1 MIRKI
6 AIYLLIV
13 SHIFV
18 VSCSS
23 SAPKPSTTV
32 KRAIETREYS
42 VDFDTLMRASIG
54 VLQDLGYTIDVLN
67 DSYGLITASKQTTNE
82 KGRSNDKDD
91 DKVSAGEVILG
102 ALAVITLVAMFKNS
116 DDDDD
121 SGGDCFFC
129 GGGGSSDDE
138 GPNVYILKTTMNVTQ
153 GSEDPISSSI
163 RVNFEAS
170 MERGG
175 KIKYAGTQ
183 YSSEFFQSFFGALDK
198 SLFLDENL
206 DTDEAITDEEKV
218 SNGVAVVAN

>member
-1 MIRKI
+1 MIRKT

-32 KRAIETREYS
+32 KRAIETRDYN

-67 DSYGLITASKQTTNE
+67 DSYGLITASKQTTNI
-82 KGRSNDKDD
+82 KGKSDD
-91 DKVSAGEVILG
+91 DGIKPGEVILG
-102 ALAVITLVAMFKNS
+102 ALAVITLVALWNNNN
-116 DDDDD
+116 DDD
-121 SGGDCFFC
+121 GDCFFC
-129 GGGGSSDDE
+129 GGDGGSSDDD
-138 GPNVYILKTTMNVTQ
+138 GPNVYILKTTMNVTES
-153 GSEDPISSSI
+153 SEDPVSSSI

-175 KIKYAGTQ
+175 KIRYAGTQ

-198 SLFLDENL
+198 SLFLDENIGL
-206 DTDEAITDEEKV
+206 EGTVIDEVEASNEV
-218 SNGVAVVAN
+218 SLIVN

>member
-1 MIRKI
+1 MIRKT

-23 SAPKPSTTV
+23 SAPKPSTTE

-67 DSYGLITASKQTTNE
+67 DSYGLITASKQTTNI
-82 KGRSNDKDD
+82 KGKSDNDKIKPGD
-91 DKVSAGEVILG
+91 VILG
-102 ALAVITLVAMFKNS
+102 ALAVITLVALWNNN
-116 DDDDD
+116 DDDD
-121 SGGDCFFC
+121 GDCFFC
-129 GGGGSSDDE
+129 GGDGGSSDDD
-138 GPNVYILKTTMNVTQ
+138 GPNVYILKTTMNVTES
-153 GSEDPISSSI
+153 SEDPVSSSI

-175 KIKYAGTQ
+175 KIRYAGTQ

-206 DTDEAITDEEKV
+206 GPEETVIDEEEAPNEV
-218 SNGVAVVAN
+218 SLIVN

>member
-1 MIRKI
+1 MIRKT

-67 DSYGLITASKQTTNE
+67 DSYGLITASKQTTNI
-82 KGRSNDKDD
+82 KGKSDD
-91 DKVSAGEVILG
+91 DGIKPGEVILG
-102 ALAVITLVAMFKNS
+102 ALAVITLVALWNN

-121 SGGDCFFC
+121 GDCFFC
-129 GGGGSSDDE
+129 GGDGGSSDDD
-138 GPNVYILKTTMNVTQ
+138 GPNVYILKTTMNVTES
-153 GSEDPISSSI
+153 SEDPVSSSI

-175 KIKYAGTQ
+175 KIRYAGTQ

-206 DTDEAITDEEKV
+206 GPEETVIDEEEAPNEV
-218 SNGVAVVAN
+218 SLIVN

>member
-1 MIRKI
+1 MIRKT

-32 KRAIETREYS
+32 KRAIETRDYN

-67 DSYGLITASKQTTNE
+67 DSYGLITASKQTTNV
-82 KGRSNDKDD
+82 KGKSDNDEIKIGD
-91 DKVSAGEVILG
+91 VILG
-102 ALAVITLVAMFKNS
+102 TLAIITLVALWDN

-121 SGGDCFFC
+121 GDCFFC
-129 GGGGSSDDE
+129 GGGGGGSSDDD
-138 GPNVYILKTTMNVTQ
+138 GPNVYILKTTMNVTEN
-153 GSEDPISSSI
+153 SEDPVSSSI

-175 KIKYAGTQ
+175 KIRYAGTQ

-206 DTDEAITDEEKV
+206 GPEEAVIDEEEAPNEV
-218 SNGVAVVAN
+218 SLIVN

>member
-1 MIRKI
+1 MIRKT

-32 KRAIETREYS
+32 KRAIETRDYS

-67 DSYGLITASKQTTNE
+67 DSYGLITASKQTTNV
-82 KGRSNDKDD
+82 KGKSDNDEIKIGD
-91 DKVSAGEVILG
+91 VILG
-102 ALAVITLVAMFKNS
+102 TLAIITLVALWDN

-121 SGGDCFFC
+121 GDCFFC
-129 GGGGSSDDE
+129 GGGGGGSSDDD
-138 GPNVYILKTTMNVTQ
+138 GPNVYILKTTMNVTEN
-153 GSEDPISSSI
+153 SEDPVSSSI

-175 KIKYAGTQ
+175 KIRYAGTQ

-198 SLFLDENL
+198 SLFLDENIGL
-206 DTDEAITDEEKV
+206 EGTVIDEVEASNEV
-218 SNGVAVVAN
+218 SLIVN

>member
-1 MIRKI
+1 MIRKT

-32 KRAIETREYS
+32 KRAIETRDYN

-67 DSYGLITASKQTTNE
+67 DSYGLITASKQTTNV
-82 KGRSNDKDD
+82 KGKSDNDEIKIGD
-91 DKVSAGEVILG
+91 VILG
-102 ALAVITLVAMFKNS
+102 TLAIITLVALWDN

-121 SGGDCFFC
+121 GGCFFC
-129 GGGGSSDDE
+129 GGGGGGSSDDD
-138 GPNVYILKTTMNVTQ
+138 GPNVYILKTTMNVTES
-153 GSEDPISSSI
+153 SEDPVSSSI

-175 KIKYAGTQ
+175 KIRYAGTQ

-206 DTDEAITDEEKV
+206 GPEEAVIDEEEAPNDV
-218 SNGVAVVAN
+218 SLIAN

>member
-1 MIRKI
+1 MIRKT

-67 DSYGLITASKQTTNE
+67 DSYGLITASKQTTNV
-82 KGRSNDKDD
+82 KGKSDNDNEIK
-91 DKVSAGEVILG
+91 AGDIILG
-102 ALAVITLVAMFKNS
+102 ALAVITLVALWNN

-121 SGGDCFFC
+121 GDCFFC
-129 GGGGSSDDE
+129 GGDGGSSDDD
-138 GPNVYILKTTMNVTQ
+138 GPNVYILKTTMNVTES
-153 GSEDPISSSI
+153 SEDPVSSSI

-175 KIKYAGTQ
+175 KIRYAGTQ

-206 DTDEAITDEEKV
+206 GPEETVIDEEEAPNEV
-218 SNGVAVVAN
+218 SLIVN

>member
-1 MIRKI
+1 MIRKT

-32 KRAIETREYS
+32 KRAIETRDYN

-67 DSYGLITASKQTTNE
+67 DSYGLITASKQTTNI
-82 KGRSNDKDD
+82 KGKSDD
-91 DKVSAGEVILG
+91 DGIKPGEVILG
-102 ALAVITLVAMFKNS
+102 ALAVITLVALWNN

-121 SGGDCFFC
+121 GDCFFC
-129 GGGGSSDDE
+129 GGDGGSSDDD
-138 GPNVYILKTTMNVTQ
+138 GPNVYILKTTMNVTES
-153 GSEDPISSSI
+153 SEDPVSSSI

-175 KIKYAGTQ
+175 KIRYAGTQ

-206 DTDEAITDEEKV
+206 GPEETVIDEEEAPNEV
-218 SNGVAVVAN
+218 SLIVN

>member
-1 MIRKI
+1 MIRKT

-67 DSYGLITASKQTTNE
+67 DSYGLITASKQTTNI
-82 KGRSNDKDD
+82 KGK
-91 DKVSAGEVILG
+91 
-102 ALAVITLVAMFKNS
+102 S
-116 DDDDD
+116 DDD
-121 SGGDCFFC
+121 
-129 GGGGSSDDE
+129 
-138 GPNVYILKTTMNVTQ
+138 GPNVYILKTTMNVTES
-153 GSEDPISSSI
+153 SEDPVSSSI

-175 KIKYAGTQ
+175 KIRYAGTQ

-206 DTDEAITDEEKV
+206 GPEETVIDEEEAPNEV
-218 SNGVAVVAN
+218 SLIVN

>member
-1 MIRKI
+1 MIRKT

-32 KRAIETREYS
+32 KRAIETRDYN

-67 DSYGLITASKQTTNE
+67 DSYGLITASKQTTNV
-82 KGRSNDKDD
+82 KGKSDSDEIKIGD
-91 DKVSAGEVILG
+91 VILG
-102 ALAVITLVAMFKNS
+102 TLAIITLVALWDN

-121 SGGDCFFC
+121 GDCFFC
-129 GGGGSSDDE
+129 GGGGGGSSDDD
-138 GPNVYILKTTMNVTQ
+138 GPNVYILKTTMNVTEN
-153 GSEDPISSSI
+153 SEDPVSSSI

-175 KIKYAGTQ
+175 KIRYAGTQ

-198 SLFLDENL
+198 SLFLDENIGL
-206 DTDEAITDEEKV
+206 EGTVIDEVEASNEV
-218 SNGVAVVAN
+218 SLIVN

>member
-1 MIRKI
+1 MIRKT

-32 KRAIETREYS
+32 KRAIETRDYN

-67 DSYGLITASKQTTNE
+67 DSYGLITASKQTTNV
-82 KGRSNDKDD
+82 KGKSDNDEIKIGD
-91 DKVSAGEVILG
+91 VILG
-102 ALAVITLVAMFKNS
+102 TLAIITLVALWDN

-121 SGGDCFFC
+121 GDCFFC
-129 GGGGSSDDE
+129 GGGGGGSSDDD
-138 GPNVYILKTTMNVTQ
+138 GPNVYILKTTMNVTEN
-153 GSEDPISSSI
+153 SEDPVSSSI

-175 KIKYAGTQ
+175 KIRYAGTQ

-198 SLFLDENL
+198 SLFLDENIGPEQKII
-206 DTDEAITDEEKV
+206 DENEASNEV
-218 SNGVAVVAN
+218 SLLAN

>member
-1 MIRKI
+1 MIRKT

-32 KRAIETREYS
+32 KRAIETRDYN

-67 DSYGLITASKQTTNE
+67 DSYGLITASKQTTNV
-82 KGRSNDKDD
+82 KGKSDNDEIKIGD
-91 DKVSAGEVILG
+91 VILG
-102 ALAVITLVAMFKNS
+102 TLAIITLVALWDN

-121 SGGDCFFC
+121 GDCFFC
-129 GGGGSSDDE
+129 GGGGGSSDDD
-138 GPNVYILKTTMNVTQ
+138 GPNVYILKTTMNVTEN
-153 GSEDPISSSI
+153 SEDPVSSSI

-175 KIKYAGTQ
+175 KIRYAGTQ

-198 SLFLDENL
+198 SLFLDENIGL
-206 DTDEAITDEEKV
+206 EGTVIDEVEASNEV
-218 SNGVAVVAN
+218 SLIVN

>member
-1 MIRKI
+1 MIRKT

-32 KRAIETREYS
+32 KRAIETRDYN

-67 DSYGLITASKQTTNE
+67 DSYGLITASKQTTNV
-82 KGRSNDKDD
+82 KGKSDNDEIKIGD
-91 DKVSAGEVILG
+91 VILG
-102 ALAVITLVAMFKNS
+102 TLAIITLVALWDN

-121 SGGDCFFC
+121 GDCFFC
-129 GGGGSSDDE
+129 GGGGGGSSDDD
-138 GPNVYILKTTMNVTQ
+138 GPNVYILKTTMNVTEN
-153 GSEDPISSSI
+153 SEDPISSSI

-175 KIKYAGTQ
+175 KIRYAGTQ

-206 DTDEAITDEEKV
+206 GPEETVIDEEEAPNEV
-218 SNGVAVVAN
+218 SLIVN

>member
-1 MIRKI
+1 MIRKT

-67 DSYGLITASKQTTNE
+67 DSYGLITASKQTTNI
-82 KGRSNDKDD
+82 KGKSDD
-91 DKVSAGEVILG
+91 DGIKPGEVILG
-102 ALAVITLVAMFKNS
+102 ALAVITLVALWNN

-121 SGGDCFFC
+121 GDCFFC
-129 GGGGSSDDE
+129 GGD
-138 GPNVYILKTTMNVTQ
+138 L
-153 GSEDPISSSI
+153 
-163 RVNFEAS
+163 
-170 MERGG
+170 
-175 KIKYAGTQ
+175 
-183 YSSEFFQSFFGALDK
+183 
-198 SLFLDENL
+198 SL
-206 DTDEAITDEEKV
+206 IHI
-218 SNGVAVVAN
+218 

>member
-1 MIRKI
+1 MIRKT

-32 KRAIETREYS
+32 KRAIETRDYN

-67 DSYGLITASKQTTNE
+67 DSYGLITASKQTTNV
-82 KGRSNDKDD
+82 KGKSDNDEIKIGD
-91 DKVSAGEVILG
+91 VILG
-102 ALAVITLVAMFKNS
+102 TLAIITLVALWDN

-121 SGGDCFFC
+121 GDCFFC
-129 GGGGSSDDE
+129 GGGGGGSSDDD
-138 GPNVYILKTTMNVTQ
+138 GPNVYILKTTMNVTEN
-153 GSEDPISSSI
+153 SEDPVSSSI

-175 KIKYAGTQ
+175 KIRYAGTQ

-206 DTDEAITDEEKV
+206 GPEETVIDEEEASNEV
-218 SNGVAVVAN
+218 SLIVN

>member
-1 MIRKI
+1 MIRKT

-67 DSYGLITASKQTTNE
+67 DSYGLITASKQTTNV
-82 KGRSNDKDD
+82 KGKSDNDNEIK
-91 DKVSAGEVILG
+91 AGDIILG
-102 ALAVITLVAMFKNS
+102 ALAVITLVALWNN

-121 SGGDCFFC
+121 GDCFFC
-129 GGGGSSDDE
+129 GGDGGSSDDD
-138 GPNVYILKTTMNVTQ
+138 GPNVYILKTTMNVTES
-153 GSEDPISSSI
+153 SEDPVSSSI

-175 KIKYAGTQ
+175 KIRYAGTQ

-206 DTDEAITDEEKV
+206 GPEEAVIDEEEAPNDV
-218 SNGVAVVAN
+218 SLIAN

>member
-1 MIRKI
+1 MIRKT

-67 DSYGLITASKQTTNE
+67 DSYGLITASKQTTNV
-82 KGRSNDKDD
+82 KGKSDNDNEIK
-91 DKVSAGEVILG
+91 AGDIILG
-102 ALAVITLVAMFKNS
+102 ALAVITLVALWNNN
-116 DDDDD
+116 DDDD
-121 SGGDCFFC
+121 GDCFFC
-129 GGGGSSDDE
+129 GGDGGSSDDD
-138 GPNVYILKTTMNVTQ
+138 GPNVYILKTTMNVTES
-153 GSEDPISSSI
+153 SEDPVSSSI

-175 KIKYAGTQ
+175 KIRYAGTQ

-206 DTDEAITDEEKV
+206 GPEETVIDEEEAPNEV
-218 SNGVAVVAN
+218 SLIVN

>member
-1 MIRKI
+1 MIRKT

-67 DSYGLITASKQTTNE
+67 DSYGLITASKQTTNI
-82 KGRSNDKDD
+82 KGKSDD
-91 DKVSAGEVILG
+91 DGIKPGEIILG
-102 ALAVITLVAMFKNS
+102 ALAVITLVALWNN

-121 SGGDCFFC
+121 GDCFFC
-129 GGGGSSDDE
+129 GGDGGSSDDD
-138 GPNVYILKTTMNVTQ
+138 GPNVYILKTTMNVTES
-153 GSEDPISSSI
+153 SEDPVSSSI

-175 KIKYAGTQ
+175 KIRYAGTQ

-206 DTDEAITDEEKV
+206 GPEEAVIDEEEAPNDV
-218 SNGVAVVAN
+218 SLIAN

>member
-1 MIRKI
+1 MIRKT

-32 KRAIETREYS
+32 KRAIETRDYN

-67 DSYGLITASKQTTNE
+67 DSYGLITASKQTTNV
-82 KGRSNDKDD
+82 KGKSDNDEIKPGD
-91 DKVSAGEVILG
+91 VILG
-102 ALAVITLVAMFKNS
+102 ALAVITLVALWDN

-121 SGGDCFFC
+121 GDCFFC
-129 GGGGSSDDE
+129 GGGGGGSSDDD
-138 GPNVYILKTTMNVTQ
+138 GPNVYILKTTMNVTEN
-153 GSEDPISSSI
+153 SEDPVSSSI

-175 KIKYAGTQ
+175 KIRYAGTQ

-198 SLFLDENL
+198 SLFLDENIGL
-206 DTDEAITDEEKV
+206 EGTVIDEVEASNEV
-218 SNGVAVVAN
+218 SLIVN

>member
-1 MIRKI
+1 MIRKT

-32 KRAIETREYS
+32 KRAIETRDYN

-67 DSYGLITASKQTTNE
+67 DSYGLITASKQTTNV
-82 KGRSNDKDD
+82 KGKSDD
-91 DKVSAGEVILG
+91 EIKIGDVILG
-102 ALAVITLVAMFKNS
+102 TLAIITLVALWDN

-121 SGGDCFFC
+121 GDCFFC
-129 GGGGSSDDE
+129 GGGGGGSSDDD
-138 GPNVYILKTTMNVTQ
+138 GPNVYILKTTMNVTEN
-153 GSEDPISSSI
+153 SEDPVSSSI

-175 KIKYAGTQ
+175 KIRYAGTQ

-198 SLFLDENL
+198 SLFLDENIGL
-206 DTDEAITDEEKV
+206 EGTVIDEVEASNEV
-218 SNGVAVVAN
+218 SLIVN

>member
-1 MIRKI
+1 MIRKT

-32 KRAIETREYS
+32 KRAIETRDYN

-67 DSYGLITASKQTTNE
+67 DSYGLITASKQTTNV
-82 KGRSNDKDD
+82 KGKSDNDEIKIGD
-91 DKVSAGEVILG
+91 VILG
-102 ALAVITLVAMFKNS
+102 TLAIITLVALWDN

-121 SGGDCFFC
+121 GDCFFC
-129 GGGGSSDDE
+129 GGGGGSSDDD
-138 GPNVYILKTTMNVTQ
+138 GPNVYILKTTMNVTES
-153 GSEDPISSSI
+153 SEDPVSSSI

-175 KIKYAGTQ
+175 KIRYAGTQ

-206 DTDEAITDEEKV
+206 GPEETVIDEVEAPNEV
-218 SNGVAVVAN
+218 SLIVN

>member
-1 MIRKI
+1 MIRKT

-32 KRAIETREYS
+32 KRAIETRDYN

-67 DSYGLITASKQTTNE
+67 DSYGLITASKQTTNV
-82 KGRSNDKDD
+82 KGKSDNDEIKIGD
-91 DKVSAGEVILG
+91 VILG
-102 ALAVITLVAMFKNS
+102 TLAIITLVALWDN

-121 SGGDCFFC
+121 GDCFFC
-129 GGGGSSDDE
+129 GGGGGGSSDDD
-138 GPNVYILKTTMNVTQ
+138 GPNVYILKTTMNVTEN
-153 GSEDPISSSI
+153 SEDPVSSSI

-175 KIKYAGTQ
+175 KIRYAGTQ

-198 SLFLDENL
+198 SLFLDENIGSEGAVI
-206 DTDEAITDEEKV
+206 DEVEASNEV
-218 SNGVAVVAN
+218 SLIVN

>member
-1 MIRKI
+1 MIRKT

-32 KRAIETREYS
+32 KRAIETREYD

-67 DSYGLITASKQTTNE
+67 DSYGLITASKQTTNV
-82 KGRSNDKDD
+82 KGKSGNDEIKPGD
-91 DKVSAGEVILG
+91 VILG
-102 ALAVITLVAMFKNS
+102 ALAVITLVALWSN

-121 SGGDCFFC
+121 GDCFFC
-129 GGGGSSDDE
+129 GGGGGSSDDD

-153 GSEDPISSSI
+153 NSEDSISSSI

-175 KIKYAGTQ
+175 KIRYAGTQ

-198 SLFLDENL
+198 SLFLDDNL
-206 DTDEAITDEEKV
+206 GTEEEVIDEEEALNEV
-218 SNGVAVVAN
+218 SLIAN

>member
-1 MIRKI
+1 MIRKT

-82 KGRSNDKDD
+82 KGRSSGDN
-91 DKVSAGEVILG
+91 DKVSAGDVILG

-121 SGGDCFFC
+121 DGGDCFFC
-129 GGGGSSDDE
+129 GGGGSSEDE

-153 GSEDPISSSI
+153 DSEDPISSSI

-175 KIKYAGTQ
+175 KIRYAGTQ

-206 DTDEAITDEEKV
+206 GPEEAVIDEEEAPNDV
-218 SNGVAVVAN
+218 SLIAN

>member
-1 MIRKI
+1 MIRKT

-67 DSYGLITASKQTTNE
+67 DSYGLITASKQTTNI
-82 KGRSNDKDD
+82 KGKSDD
-91 DKVSAGEVILG
+91 DGIKPGEVILG
-102 ALAVITLVAMFKNS
+102 ALAVITLVALWNNN
-116 DDDDD
+116 DDDD
-121 SGGDCFFC
+121 GDCFFC
-129 GGGGSSDDE
+129 GGDGGSSDDD
-138 GPNVYILKTTMNVTQ
+138 GPNVYILKTTMNVTES
-153 GSEDPISSSI
+153 SEDPVSSSI

-175 KIKYAGTQ
+175 KIRYAGTQ

-206 DTDEAITDEEKV
+206 GPEETVIDEEESPNEV
-218 SNGVAVVAN
+218 SLIVN

>member
-1 MIRKI
+1 MIRKT

-32 KRAIETREYS
+32 KRAIETREYN

-67 DSYGLITASKQTTNE
+67 DSYGLITASKQTTNV
-82 KGRSNDKDD
+82 KGKSDNDEIKPGD
-91 DKVSAGEVILG
+91 VILG
-102 ALAVITLVAMFKNS
+102 ALAVITLVALWNN

-121 SGGDCFFC
+121 GDCFFC
-129 GGGGSSDDE
+129 GGGGGSSDDD
-138 GPNVYILKTTMNVTQ
+138 GPNVYILKTTMNVTES
-153 GSEDPISSSI
+153 SEDPISSSI

-175 KIKYAGTQ
+175 KIRYAGTQ

-198 SLFLDENL
+198 SLFLDENIGPEQKII
-206 DTDEAITDEEKV
+206 DENEASNEV
-218 SNGVAVVAN
+218 SLLAN

>member
-1 MIRKI
+1 MIRKT

-67 DSYGLITASKQTTNE
+67 DSYGLITASKQTTNA
-82 KGRSNDKDD
+82 KGKSDNDDEIKPGD
-91 DKVSAGEVILG
+91 VILG
-102 ALAVITLVAMFKNS
+102 ALAVITLVALWDN

-121 SGGDCFFC
+121 GDCFFC
-129 GGGGSSDDE
+129 GGGGGGSSDDD
-138 GPNVYILKTTMNVTQ
+138 GPNVYILKTTMNVTEN
-153 GSEDPISSSI
+153 SEDPVSSSI

-175 KIKYAGTQ
+175 KIRYAGTQ

-198 SLFLDENL
+198 SLFLDENIGL
-206 DTDEAITDEEKV
+206 EGTVIDEVEASNEV
-218 SNGVAVVAN
+218 SLIVN

>member
-1 MIRKI
+1 MIRKT

-32 KRAIETREYS
+32 KRAIETRDYN

-67 DSYGLITASKQTTNE
+67 DSYGLITASKQTTNV
-82 KGRSNDKDD
+82 KGKSDNDEIKIGD
-91 DKVSAGEVILG
+91 VILG
-102 ALAVITLVAMFKNS
+102 TLAIITLVALWDN

-121 SGGDCFFC
+121 GDCFFC
-129 GGGGSSDDE
+129 GGGGGGSSDDD
-138 GPNVYILKTTMNVTQ
+138 GPNVYILKTTMNVTEN
-153 GSEDPISSSI
+153 SEDPVSSSI

-175 KIKYAGTQ
+175 KIRYAGTQ

-198 SLFLDENL
+198 SLFLDENIGL
-206 DTDEAITDEEKV
+206 EGTVIDEVEASNEV
-218 SNGVAVVAN
+218 SLIVN

>member
-1 MIRKI
+1 MIRKT

-67 DSYGLITASKQTTNE
+67 DSYGLITASKQTTNV
-82 KGRSNDKDD
+82 KGKSDNDNEIK
-91 DKVSAGEVILG
+91 AGDIILG
-102 ALAVITLVAMFKNS
+102 ALAVITLVALWNNN
-116 DDDDD
+116 DDDD
-121 SGGDCFFC
+121 GDCFFC
-129 GGGGSSDDE
+129 GGDGGSSDDD
-138 GPNVYILKTTMNVTQ
+138 GPNVYILKTTMNVTES
-153 GSEDPISSSI
+153 SEDPVSSSI

-175 KIKYAGTQ
+175 KIRYAGTQ

-206 DTDEAITDEEKV
+206 GPEETVIDEEESPNEV
-218 SNGVAVVAN
+218 SLIVN

>member
-1 MIRKI
+1 MIRKT

-67 DSYGLITASKQTTNE
+67 DSYGLITASKQTTNV
-82 KGRSNDKDD
+82 KGKSDYDEIKIGD
-91 DKVSAGEVILG
+91 VILG
-102 ALAVITLVAMFKNS
+102 TLAIITLVALWDN

-121 SGGDCFFC
+121 GDCFFC
-129 GGGGSSDDE
+129 GGGGGGSSDDD
-138 GPNVYILKTTMNVTQ
+138 GPNVYILKTTMNVTED
-153 GSEDPISSSI
+153 SEDPVSSSI

-175 KIKYAGTQ
+175 KIRYAGTQ

-206 DTDEAITDEEKV
+206 GPEETVIDEEESPNEV
-218 SNGVAVVAN
+218 SLIVN

>member
-1 MIRKI
+1 MIRKT

-67 DSYGLITASKQTTNE
+67 DSYGLITASKQTTNI
-82 KGRSNDKDD
+82 KGKSDD
-91 DKVSAGEVILG
+91 DGIKPGEIILG
-102 ALAVITLVAMFKNS
+102 ALAVITLVALWNN

-121 SGGDCFFC
+121 GDCFFC
-129 GGGGSSDDE
+129 GGDGGSSDDD
-138 GPNVYILKTTMNVTQ
+138 GPNVYILKTTMNVTES
-153 GSEDPISSSI
+153 SEDPVSSSI

-175 KIKYAGTQ
+175 KIRYAGTQ

-206 DTDEAITDEEKV
+206 GPEETVIDEEEASNEV
-218 SNGVAVVAN
+218 SLIVN

>member
-1 MIRKI
+1 MIRKT

-32 KRAIETREYS
+32 KRAIETRDYN

-67 DSYGLITASKQTTNE
+67 DSYGLITASKQTTNV
-82 KGRSNDKDD
+82 KGKSDNDEIKIGD
-91 DKVSAGEVILG
+91 VILG
-102 ALAVITLVAMFKNS
+102 TLAIITLVALWDN

-121 SGGDCFFC
+121 GDCFFC
-129 GGGGSSDDE
+129 GGGDGGSSDDD
-138 GPNVYILKTTMNVTQ
+138 GPNVYILKTTMNVTEN
-153 GSEDPISSSI
+153 SEDPVSSSI

-175 KIKYAGTQ
+175 KIRYAGTQ

-198 SLFLDENL
+198 SLFLDENIGPEQKII
-206 DTDEAITDEEKV
+206 DENEASNEV
-218 SNGVAVVAN
+218 SLLAN

>member
-1 MIRKI
+1 MIRKT

-42 VDFDTLMRASIG
+42 VGFDTLMRASIG

-67 DSYGLITASKQTTNE
+67 DSYGLITASKQTTNI
-82 KGRSNDKDD
+82 KGKSDD
-91 DKVSAGEVILG
+91 DGIKPGEIILG
-102 ALAVITLVAMFKNS
+102 ALAVITLVALWNN

-121 SGGDCFFC
+121 GDCFFC
-129 GGGGSSDDE
+129 GGDGGSSDDD
-138 GPNVYILKTTMNVTQ
+138 GPNVYILKTTMNVTES
-153 GSEDPISSSI
+153 SEDPISSSI

-175 KIKYAGTQ
+175 KIRYAGTQ

-206 DTDEAITDEEKV
+206 GPEEAVIDEEEAPNDV
-218 SNGVAVVAN
+218 SLIAN

>member
-1 MIRKI
+1 MIRKT

-32 KRAIETREYS
+32 KRAIETRDYN

-67 DSYGLITASKQTTNE
+67 DSYGLITASKQTTNV
-82 KGRSNDKDD
+82 KGKSDNDEIKIGD
-91 DKVSAGEVILG
+91 VILG
-102 ALAVITLVAMFKNS
+102 TLAIITLVALWDN

-121 SGGDCFFC
+121 GGCFFC
-129 GGGGSSDDE
+129 GGGGGGSSDDD
-138 GPNVYILKTTMNVTQ
+138 GPNVYILKTTMNVTEN
-153 GSEDPISSSI
+153 SEDPVSSSI

-175 KIKYAGTQ
+175 KIRYAGTQ

-198 SLFLDENL
+198 SLFLDEN
-206 DTDEAITDEEKV
+206 IGSV
-218 SNGVAVVAN
+218 SYTHLTLPTKRIV